1 MFPQFVSMFT
11 ALGDVTPIVPT
22 VPTLSG
28 LITSATFQP
37 IIDMILSILPAILGF
52 SLGMGAIRIAI
63 RWVNGTVSG
72 KKKG

>member
-1 MFPQFVSMFT
+1 MLLPQLLSV
-11 ALGDVTPIVPT
+11 LGEAAPIVPS
-22 VPTLSG
+22 VPTLSS

>member
-1 MFPQFVSMFT
+1 MLFPQLVAT
-11 ALGDVTPIVPT
+11 LGEVTPIVPS
-22 VPTLSG
+22 VPSLSG
-28 LITSATFQP
+28 MITSATFQP